1 MVAELGHDD
10 DDDGEYTPLVRV
22 SGSSGK
28 SNNKESWI
36 PWLKDRG
43 LIVLIA
49 LVLILHFRNEKSSSE
64 ELKTRN
70 NEPPPLLPPPVPVI
84 TSEGESG
91 STGVNGNGGVGVSGP
106 GTSYIPTTTMY
117 RPFCLT
123 HDGTRTA
130 RILQTSMGAPSQQWS
145 HIPCYEQS
153 KETLSWTG
161 LGKTKI
167 IKPDVK
173 LNSFGAPDSIMQLN
187 LSQIAFPTRTTP
199 IIGFGNAF
207 TEASALN
214 YATLSDIGKTTLM
227 ELLYGST
234 GLGYSLGRVHI
245 NSCDF
250 SVKSYSFDDSDGDFT
265 LENFDTNVTH
275 DVTVGMVDMIVRATS
290 TFRAN
295 WAGKVGIVDGYQDGN
310 FKMYA
315 SVSI

>member
-1 MVAELGHDD
+1 MVADMG

-22 SGSSGK
+22 SGSSQRSK
-28 SNNKESWI
+28 KESWI

-43 LIVLIA
+43 LIVLIV
-49 LVLILHFRNEKSSSE
+49 LVVILHFRNEKSSE
-64 ELKTRN
+64 EVVKSN
-70 NEPPPLLPPPVPVI
+70 KNAPPPLLPPPVPVV
-84 TSEGESG
+84 TAEGG
-91 STGVNGNGGVGVSGP
+91 GIGGVDGNGGVSGP

-153 KETLSWTG
+153 KETQSWTG

-187 LSQIAFPTRTTP
+187 LSQVAHPTRTTP

-250 SVKSYSFDDSDGDFT
+250 SVKSYSFDDTDGDFD
-265 LENFDTNVTH
+265 LKDFDMNVTH
-275 DVTVGMVDMIVRATS
+275 DVNVGMVDMILRAKS

-295 WAGKVGIVDGYQDGN
+295 WAGKENGDGQDGN

-315 SVSI
+315 SVSFDIFRFNL